1 MNKFIN
7 RLIDNSNGK
16 IMTVTFVKQDGT
28 MRDLNGRIKVT
39 KHLKNTGEHTNTVD
53 RSKYIVMYDL
63 KKKGYRS
70 VNRETILSVKIDGVK
85 IVTGNS
91 GLYNYFDLV

>member
-7 RLIDNSNGK
+7 RLIDDSNGK

-28 MRDLNGRIKVT
+28 VRDLNGRIKVT
-39 KHLKNTGEHTNTVD
+39 KHLKNTGEHTKTVD

-70 VNRETILSVKIDGVK
+70 VNRETILKVKISGATVINPK
-85 IVTGNS
+85 PVT
-91 GLYNYFDLV
+91 V

>member
-7 RLIDNSNGK
+7 HLIDNSNGK

-28 MRDLNGRIKVT
+28 VRDLNGRIKVT

-70 VNRETILSVKIDGVK
+70 VNRETILAVKIDGVRILTDK
-85 IVTGNS
+85 ND
-91 GLYNYFDLV
+91 LFNYSNLM

>member
-28 MRDLNGRIKVT
+28 VRELNGRIKVT
-39 KHLKNTGEHTNTVD
+39 KHLKNTGENTKTVD

-91 GLYNYFDLV
+91 GLYNYVELL